1 MNVYWIQHFWFDNF
15 TETNGNTGRA
25 YLTIDGFGTRNVAVT
40 AQLNVVGPGAH
51 IEINGNTISGD
62 LGSAAVG
69 IIWYEYTDGSGSH
82 HVDTNYF
89 QPHAVIHN
97 CTAVRIEL
105 AYRRIWAGAT
115 GTVLYFND

>member
-15 TETNGNTGRA
+15 TESNGNIGRA
-25 YLTIDGFGTRNVAVT
+25 YLTIDGFGTRHVAVT

-51 IEINGNTISGD
+51 LEIDDHPRRGP

-69 IIWYEYTDGSGSH
+69 IIWYEYSDASGSH
-82 HVDTNYF
+82 HVDTHYF

-97 CTAVRIEL
+97 CTAVRI
-105 AYRRIWAGAT
+105 
-115 GTVLYFND
+115 

>member
-1 MNVYWIQHFWFDNF
+1 MDIYWVQHFWFNNF
-15 TETNGNTGRA
+15 TESNGNTGRA

-51 IEINGNTISGD
+51 IEINDNTISGD

-69 IIWYEYTDGSGSH
+69 IIWYEYNDANGSH

-89 QPHAVIHN
+89 QPQAVIHN
-97 CTAVRIEL
+97 CTALRIEL
-105 AYRRIWAGAT
+105 AYRRVWAGAT